1 LSKECN
7 FALDDLNLSVLLSD
21 SGDLI
26 LSITKLLVRSPD
38 ANNTTYYA
46 GCAWV
51 LVVLVVAL
59 LLDDDDDDDDGAI
72 IFLINEMSDSSR

>member
-1 LSKECN
+1 MIWTYQFCCQIVAIWSYQ
-7 FALDDLNLSVLLSD
+7 LLSY
-21 SGDLI
+21 
-26 LSITKLLVRSPD
+26 LSDRRSD